1 MVDSRCVDLYSFQRN
16 PDVRLLVGGMDVT
29 CITIKAIRTLR
40 GSAFRE
46 PPGKGGERHFGH
58 LRFQGKVT

>member
-1 MVDSRCVDLYSFQRN
+1 MVDSRWVDLYRFQRN
-16 PDVRLLVGGMDVT
+16 PDVRLLVDGMDVT
-29 CITIKAIRTLR
+29 SIATKAIRTLR

-58 LRFQGKVT
+58 LCFQGKVT